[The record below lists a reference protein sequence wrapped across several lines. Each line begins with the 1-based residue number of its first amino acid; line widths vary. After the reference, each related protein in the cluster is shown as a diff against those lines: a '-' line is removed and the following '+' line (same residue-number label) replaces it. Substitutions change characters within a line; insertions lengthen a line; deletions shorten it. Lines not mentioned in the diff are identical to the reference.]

1 MARWENANLEGLN
14 LPDPEKK
21 VYTFFGAGG
30 EESKEN
36 DAFVKVVDN
45 GGFMTYYIKYGR
57 GDLLDP
63 LGTDRGKHSRPYFD
77 FKKVTKDVY
86 NYYMQY
92 ITNSERIFLT
102 RARRALMEIN

>member
-21 VYTFFGAGG
+21 VYTFFGASGK
-30 EESKEN
+30 ESKER

-63 LGTDRGKHSRPYFD
+63 LGADRGKHSRPYFD